1 MVVVVMVVMEKKGTR
16 KVRRVVYGSFFLLCK
31 LVAEINEVFPSSR
44 EVLSDERYGGTQVS
58 SDL

>member
-1 MVVVVMVVMEKKGTR
+1 MVVVMVMEKKGTR
-16 KVRRVVYGSFFLLCK
+16 NVSRFILCK
-31 LVAEINEVFPSSR
+31 LVAEIDEVFPSSR